1 MTVLLDTNIIMDALQ
16 ERHPFD
22 AAAKEIL
29 LRSEMGEIKC
39 CFTASAATDIF
50 YIYAKARDLS
60 AARSALNYL
69 FANYSVIS
77 VSHEDC
83 ANALSLPM
91 DDFEDALAVTCAKR
105 ERMDYVVTRDDKF
118 LRSESSIPLI
128 LPEKLLEKLD
138 LE

>member
-1 MTVLLDTNIIMDALQ
+1 MAIYTVFRTGS
-16 ERHPFD
+16 R
-22 AAAKEIL
+22 
-29 LRSEMGEIKC
+29 
-39 CFTASAATDIF
+39 AATDIF